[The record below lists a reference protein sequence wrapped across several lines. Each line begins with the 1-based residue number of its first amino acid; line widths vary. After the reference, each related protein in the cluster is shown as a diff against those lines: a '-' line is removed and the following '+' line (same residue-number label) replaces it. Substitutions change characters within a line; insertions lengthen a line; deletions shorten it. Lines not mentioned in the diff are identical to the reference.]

1 MLKIKRFLKY
11 KRCISCG
18 QEFLDFETRK
28 INRTDY
34 ICADCLRSEH
44 YSTKNSNVEGKEKS
58 ISFSFE
64 YETSIR
70 AKSLYELKKYD
81 FICCY
86 DGSIGGLEW
95 KSPIFYSRKAFHN
108 ICKKLNSFARYV
120 GNDCGTHLHVSTPYK
135 VFLQRYQ
142 HELFQP
148 ILNVM
153 TSDREKTKKF
163 WGRYFGGYCESD
175 INDFSRYNAFNT
187 FSSVQTLEYRL
198 LKFRN
203 AEQYIRAADFC
214 IDITKFLN
222 TNINPETF
230 NEQKARRLGNV
241 IAKKYKEVIK
251 DV

>member
-11 KRCISCG
+11 KKCISCG

-34 ICADCLRSEH
+34 ICADCLRASE
-44 YSTKNSNVEGKEKS
+44 YSTRNFKFEGKEKS

-64 YETSIR
+64 YETSIK
-70 AKSLYELKKYD
+70 AKSLYELKKYN
-81 FICCY
+81 FIGCS
-86 DGSIGGLEW
+86 DSSIGGLEW

-222 TNINPETF
+222 TNINPETI

-241 IAKKYKEVIK
+241 IAKKYREVIK